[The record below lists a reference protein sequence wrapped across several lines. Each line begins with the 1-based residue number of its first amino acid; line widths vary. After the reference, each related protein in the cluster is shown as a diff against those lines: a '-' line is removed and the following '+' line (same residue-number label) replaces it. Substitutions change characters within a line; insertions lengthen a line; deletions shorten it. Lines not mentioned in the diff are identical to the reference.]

1 MVPCSRSQVSNV
13 ERGEIG
19 GITIAALTA
28 VAGALGAEAE
38 LRIRWHGEGLDRLL
52 DEAHANLVNTLVE
65 WLGRSGWTCEV
76 ETSFSEW
83 GERGS
88 IDVLAWNP
96 RNEAVLVCEV
106 KSVVPDI
113 QAMLHALDRK
123 ARLAGVIA
131 SRRGWEARVAGR
143 LLVIADSTTTRRRV
157 ASHQAIFAAALP
169 GRGTAVRAW
178 LRRPVG
184 ELRGLAF
191 LPDAT
196 KGGTRRPAAGRQR
209 MTRPAGHGVRP

>member
-1 MVPCSRSQVSNV
+1 M

-19 GITIAALTA
+19 GVTIAALTA
-28 VAGALGAEAE
+28 VARALGADAD

-52 DEAHANLVNTLVE
+52 DEAHANLVNALVD
-65 WLGRSGWTCEV
+65 WLGRSGWTCDV

-96 RNEAVLVCEV
+96 RDGAVLVCEV

-123 ARLAGVIA
+123 ARLARVIA
-131 SRRGWEARVAGR
+131 SRRGWGARMVGR

-157 ASHQAIFAAALP
+157 SSHGALFGAALP
-169 GRGTAVRAW
+169 DRGVAVRAW
-178 LRRPVG
+178 LRHPAG
-184 ELRGLAF
+184 DLRGLAF

-196 KGGTRRPAAGRQR
+196 RGGTRRPAAGRQR
-209 MTRPAGHGVRP
+209 VTHPAGREERP